1 MLAALIRKRDRGR
14 PANEN
19 LAKVANDEIVV
30 TQTPLAEL
38 ATLSL
43 ANASEAKTAIAAAN
57 AVDGISVDSLPPDS
71 AKEAFDERAAIME
84 YDGQLDRTSAE
95 KCAHAI
101 VFCHDCQH
109 HMLQPDSP
117 SRSGNTQ
124 ATPSGCELGLIAP
137 DSWPPIYSFT
147 GWFCGD
153 WVASE
158 PASGSRLRQE

>member
-14 PANEN
+14 PANDN

-57 AVDGISVDSLPPDS
+57 AVDGISVDSLPPDF

-84 YDGQLDRTSAE
+84 FDGLLDRASVE
-95 KCAHAI
+95 KCARAI
-101 VFCHDCQH
+101 VFCKDCAH
-109 HMLQPDSP
+109 HIPQPDIT
-117 SRSGNTQ
+117 SRSGNAH
-124 ATPSGCELGLIAP
+124 ATPGGCKLDLITP
-137 DSWPPIYSFT
+137 DSWSPIYSFT
-147 GWFCGD
+147 GWCCSHYLKANSVSAINSD
-153 WVASE
+153 VT
-158 PASGSRLRQE
+158 